1 MLFGSILLLLVVLAV
16 GSSVNGA
23 SRWIAFG
30 PLRIQPAELSKLAL
44 FCYLSSYLVR
54 KVEEVRNN
62 FWGFC
67 KPMGVMLILAVLLLL
82 QPDLGTVVVLFVT
95 TLALLFLA
103 GAKIWQFLAIIG
115 TGIAAVVM
123 LIIVEPYRV
132 RRITSFLEPWEDPF
146 GSGYQLTQS
155 LMAFGRG
162 DLLGQGLGNSVQKLE
177 YLPEAHTD
185 FIFSILAEELGYIGV
200 VLVLLMVF
208 FIAFRAMQI
217 GRRALLLDQRF
228 SGFLACS
235 IGIWFTFQTLVNV
248 GAAAGMLPT
257 KGLTLPLISYG
268 GSSLIIMSTAIVM
281 LLRIDYESRL
291 AQAQAFVRSPK

>member
-1 MLFGSILLLLVVLAV
+1 
-16 GSSVNGA
+16 
-23 SRWIAFG
+23 
-30 PLRIQPAELSKLAL
+30 
-44 FCYLSSYLVR
+44 
-54 KVEEVRNN
+54 
-62 FWGFC
+62 
-67 KPMGVMLILAVLLLL
+67 
-82 QPDLGTVVVLFVT
+82 
-95 TLALLFLA
+95 
-103 GAKIWQFLAIIG
+103 
-115 TGIAAVVM
+115 M

-217 GRRALLLDQRF
+217 DAVLC
-228 SGFLACS
+228 CS
-235 IGIWFTFQTLVNV
+235 INV
-248 GAAAGMLPT
+248 F
-257 KGLTLPLISYG
+257 
-268 GSSLIIMSTAIVM
+268 
-281 LLRIDYESRL
+281 
-291 AQAQAFVRSPK
+291 QAF